1 MDPITAAIL
10 AGIAAGAA
18 SGAADAVTTQAVTG
32 AYHALKQLLAKKFG
46 DHSDVVHAVQDVET
60 KPDSS
65 ARKGVLKEEIAAT
78 DAARDAELVTAAR
91 ALLDKIDALPNGSQI
106 LQSVTGD
113 ANIVIHGSGNVV
125 TYYQAPSA
133 EKKT

>member
-10 AGIAAGAA
+10 AGVAAGAA
-18 SGAADAVTTQAVTG
+18 SGATDVVTKQAVTG
-32 AYHALKQLLAKKFG
+32 AYNALKQLLAKKFG
-46 DHSDVVHAVQDVET
+46 AHGDVIHAVQDVET

-65 ARKGVLKEEIAAT
+65 ARKDVLQEEIAAT
-78 DAARDAELVTAAR
+78 NAAQDAELVAAAR
-91 ALLDKIDALPNGSQI
+91 ALLDKIDALPNGKQI

>member
-10 AGIAAGAA
+10 AGVAAGAA
-18 SGAADAVTTQAVTG
+18 SGATDVVTKQAVKG
-32 AYHALKQLLAKKFG
+32 AYHALTQLLQTKFG
-46 DHSDVVHAVQDVET
+46 AQSDVARAVENVEA

-65 ARKGVLKEEIAAT
+65 GRKETLQEEIVASNAAQ
-78 DAARDAELVTAAR
+78 DAELVSAAR
-91 ALLDKIDALPNGSQI
+91 ALLDKIDALPNGKQI

-113 ANIVIHGSGNVV
+113 ANIAIIGSHNTV
-125 TYYQAPSA
+125 TYQQAPSA